1 MKPELSIIPE
11 PDRSTEARKP
21 LTRRQS
27 LQLMLDQNGRCGC
40 GCGVKLDPMGE
51 GVIDEHLTA
60 LELTGPN
67 DLANRSLYRKPCAKA
82 KTSGKDAPAIAKAK
96 RITARETGTRRP
108 RKAIPSAGF
117 SDRTRKMDGT
127 IGLTAKAA
135 RYIASRKDADQ

>member
-1 MKPELSIIPE
+1 MKPTVSIIPE

-60 LELTGPN
+60 LELKGPN
-67 DLANRSLYRKPCAKA
+67 DLSNRSLYRKPCAKA
-82 KTSGKDAPAIAKAK
+82 KTSGKDAPAIAKVK
-96 RITARETGTRRP
+96 RITARETGTRRA
-108 RKAIPSAGF
+108 RKPIQSSGF
-117 SDRTRKMDGT
+117 SDKTRGFDGQIKLTRKAMRHIERNEG
-127 IGLTAKAA
+127 
-135 RYIASRKDADQ
+135 